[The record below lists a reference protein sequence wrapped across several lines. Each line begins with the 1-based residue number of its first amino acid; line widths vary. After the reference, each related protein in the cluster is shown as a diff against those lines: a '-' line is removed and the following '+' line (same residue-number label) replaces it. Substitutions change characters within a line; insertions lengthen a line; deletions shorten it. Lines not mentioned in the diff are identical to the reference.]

1 MPNAIKYSLSAQ
13 TLALKKGNFYIG
25 TGDVGKGPTST
36 TDYYN
41 GITPPSGGY
50 TIYLNKASG
59 GPSIYT
65 ASNDSQLI
73 SLSNTIAGQTFATA
87 AAALDW
93 FATQTDKMVF
103 NRDYPSVITNG
114 LVLNL
119 DAGFTPSYPTTGT
132 TWYDVSSG
140 GNNGA
145 LTNGPTFN
153 SSNGGGIVF
162 DGTNDY
168 CDVGVGLLTSS
179 TSLTV
184 ELIAKF
190 TDDAY
195 TMTGGMSTYGACY
208 PYFYGGGSG
217 FEGYAATYNRPSS
230 ISPYTGL
237 GSFGM
242 LFQSG
247 PQYSTSVSN
256 ISMNVPYII
265 TSIFSP
271 TIVALYVNG
280 NFASSSPAGNPPNF
294 DGNGLRIGS
303 GNKSFNGFF
312 NGTIYSCK
320 QYSRALSSAEIL
332 QNYNAQKSRYG
343 L

>member
-1 MPNAIKYSLSAQ
+1 
-13 TLALKKGNFYIG
+13 
-25 TGDVGKGPTST
+25 
-36 TDYYN
+36 
-41 GITPPSGGY
+41 
-50 TIYLNKASG
+50 
-59 GPSIYT
+59 
-65 ASNDSQLI
+65 
-73 SLSNTIAGQTFATA
+73 
-87 AAALDW
+87 
-93 FATQTDKMVF
+93 MVF
-103 NRDYPSVITNG
+103 NRDYPAIITDG
-114 LVLNL
+114 LVFNV
-119 DAGFTPSYPTTGT
+119 DAGFTPSYSTTGT
-132 TWYDVSSG
+132 TWYDLSSSA
-140 GNNGA
+140 NNGT

-195 TMTGGMSTYGACY
+195 TMTSGMSTYGACY
-208 PYFYGGGSG
+208 PYFYGGSSNN
-217 FEGYAATYNRPSS
+217 FEGYAGVYTRPSN

-247 PQYSTSVSN
+247 PQYSTGVAN
-256 ISMNVPYII
+256 ISINVPYII

-280 NFASSSPAGNPPNF
+280 NFAASSPAGNSPNF

-303 GNKSFNGFF
+303 GNKAFNGFF